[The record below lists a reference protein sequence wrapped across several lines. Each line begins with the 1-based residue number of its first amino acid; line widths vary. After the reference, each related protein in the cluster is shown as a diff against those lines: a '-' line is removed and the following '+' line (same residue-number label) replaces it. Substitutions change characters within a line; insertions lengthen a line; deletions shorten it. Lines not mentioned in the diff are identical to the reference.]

1 MYKKIVTLLLSL
13 SVVLGL
19 VGCGKLEP
27 GMRKDKEQIYIYVYD
42 GGHGTQWV
50 KDLCDAFN
58 EETGFDRGYQVWPV
72 FAKFNEQQLLSTIG
86 KDEYRMYISSPCA
99 FTSAIYEEKLAD
111 ISDILDD
118 YAAQG
123 ETKTIGEKMLR
134 REQFQEIYSKHGEGL
149 YAMPFAESVMSFV
162 YDHDLFLEEEWYYF
176 ANETDDGAALTAQG
190 ISFSGSGDHLTFVSS
205 TGKTNYVAGDRI
217 LSAGKDGKYGTYDD
231 GQPITEEEW
240 EETLRLIANTANQY
254 PLTWSGA
261 VAPYANNVFS
271 AIFAQYSGMEDF
283 STYFRFDSEGKEVEL
298 IEGIGANSV
307 SNGVVN
313 YSDSNKVSRVIT
325 PENGLD
331 VYKMEGI
338 IKAYEFM
345 NKYMNYNNP
354 SAKRFIN
361 TKGAENANSQFDAQN
376 QFLLGTLG
384 GSFNADN
391 PRSAMLLEGAWWEYE
406 AKPMFDTLGQ
416 YGKREY
422 RYMLLPDL
430 EGQKMEKSAISCEE
444 TGIYFLAKDD
454 NESRLDVTKSFLKY
468 LLRDEN
474 MRFFTRETGSILPY
488 EYDLTA
494 EDEAALTPFARN
506 MRELYYD
513 TENIEVVRH
522 SQMQMMSPISFATD
536 KNLYERYPTRIM
548 GTRNNT
554 IVTVLENYGID
565 GLKVGLF
572 GLDGAQGIRSPYSET
587 EWQNFLNACKNNG
600 FEL

>member
-1 MYKKIVTLLLSL
+1 M
-13 SVVLGL
+13 
-19 VGCGKLEP
+19 
-27 GMRKDKEQIYIYVYD
+27 
-42 GGHGTQWV
+42 
-50 KDLCDAFN
+50 
-58 EETGFDRGYQVWPV
+58 
-72 FAKFNEQQLLSTIG
+72 
-86 KDEYRMYISSPCA
+86 
-99 FTSAIYEEKLAD
+99 
-111 ISDILDD
+111 
-118 YAAQG
+118 
-123 ETKTIGEKMLR
+123 
-134 REQFQEIYSKHGEGL
+134 
-149 YAMPFAESVMSFV
+149 
-162 YDHDLFLEEEWYYF
+162 
-176 ANETDDGAALTAQG
+176 
-190 ISFSGSGDHLTFVSS
+190 
-205 TGKTNYVAGDRI
+205 
-217 LSAGKDGKYGTYDD
+217 
-231 GQPITEEEW
+231 
-240 EETLRLIANTANQY
+240 
-254 PLTWSGA
+254 
-261 VAPYANNVFS
+261 
-271 AIFAQYSGMEDF
+271 
-283 STYFRFDSEGKEVEL
+283 
-298 IEGIGANSV
+298 
-307 SNGVVN
+307 
-313 YSDSNKVSRVIT
+313 IT

-354 SAKRFIN
+354 SAKRYIN
-361 TKGAENANSQFDAQN
+361 MKGAQNANSQFDAQN

-406 AKPMFDTLGQ
+406 AKPMFDTLEQ

-454 NESRLDVTKSFLKY
+454 NESRLEVTKSFLKF

-513 TENIEVVRH
+513 SENIEVVRH

-572 GLDGAQGIRSPYSET
+572 GLDGTQGIRSPYSET
-587 EWQNFLNACKNNG
+587 EWQNFLDACKNNG